1 MNRGAADLALLLLRL
16 GTGLGL
22 ALAHGLPKVQQLL
35 AGDTRFVQAVAQLGF
50 PAPTLFAWLCALAE
64 LAGGA
69 GLALGLLTRACAA
82 VNVVNLAVAAVLRHH
97 AHLQLLALVGLRSY
111 AADTLAG
118 WGRPELALLYLMA
131 CAALALA
138 GGGAYAVDGALVG
151 GRARGKAGGKGKKKR

>member
-1 MNRGAADLALLLLRL
+1 LNRGAADLALLLLRI

-35 AGDTRFVQAVAQLGF
+35 AGDTRFVQAVAKLGF

-82 VNVVNLAVAAVLRHH
+82 VNVVNLAVAAVLRD
-97 AHLQLLALVGLRSY
+97 AGATQVTAAASLDENALF
-111 AADTLAG
+111 
-118 WGRPELALLYLMA
+118 EAL
-131 CAALALA
+131 
-138 GGGAYAVDGALVG
+138 
-151 GRARGKAGGKGKKKR
+151 GRALQPRAASL